1 MVLSDALEHALRRGS
16 DAHFAQITEYLNA
29 GGDVNDVNEHG
40 TSMLS
45 LNIIFEGGDHLDVD
59 MLDEDD
65 RLRIVRLLLARGA
78 DVHHVSAS
86 HGSFPLYTACTC
98 EDRAFGLGAIRCL
111 LEAGANIDQKR
122 KHPNFSARLEES
134 PLSACL
140 DWFRH
145 DDYVQ
150 GDIGLSY
157 VSLLLR
163 YGPDLDGC
171 WGDRS
176 VEDCLRHIEE
186 PKAFPELEGIYR
198 TTLLPMENKEQFLAC
213 KKLIADERRR
223 RFVAKRK
230 EVLRLRSLLV
240 RGRAK
245 KSSDAMIEPSFRLPD
260 GVLWNVLSFW
270 PPQRPKT
277 FWRARAY
284 DGPRPGCVFT
294 TRGGR
299 TGYWVDGE
307 ATFVSG
313 GWPKHL
319 QQREDDA
326 WTCLDDAWNCFV
338 NERLP
343 EMKISQLMKMLATLK
358 PLAKDAYKAAMAAR
372 EGKNEE
378 AARQVVRA
386 LFDHIT
392 RGAILD
398 AYAKAYAP
406 PGPLTGALALDYRG
420 PGYLPENRPRP

>member
-78 DVHHVSAS
+78 DVHHVSAY
-86 HGSFPLYTACTC
+86 HGSSPLYQACKC

-122 KHPNFSARLEES
+122 RVNNNARPVES
-134 PLSACL
+134 PLSTSL

-145 DDYVQ
+145 DDSGR

-163 YGPDLDGC
+163 YGPDLDEC
-171 WGDRS
+171 WCGDRS
-176 VEDCLRHIEE
+176 VEDCLQHIED
-186 PKAFPELEGIYR
+186 PSAFPELHGAYERSRPAGS
-198 TTLLPMENKEQFLAC
+198 KEAFRAC
-213 KKLIADERRR
+213 KRLITDQRRR
-223 RFVAKRK
+223 RYLLPRK
-230 EVLRLRSLLV
+230 EILRLRSLLV

-270 PPQRPKT
+270 PPRRPKT
-277 FWRARAY
+277 FWRAQY

-294 TRGGR
+294 TRGGGGG
-299 TGYWVDGE
+299 TGGVWVLGVGSQF
-307 ATFVSG
+307 TFRV
-313 GWPKHL
+313 
-319 QQREDDA
+319 
-326 WTCLDDAWNCFV
+326 
-338 NERLP
+338 
-343 EMKISQLMKMLATLK
+343 
-358 PLAKDAYKAAMAAR
+358 
-372 EGKNEE
+372 
-378 AARQVVRA
+378 
-386 LFDHIT
+386 
-392 RGAILD
+392 
-398 AYAKAYAP
+398 
-406 PGPLTGALALDYRG
+406 
-420 PGYLPENRPRP
+420 

>member
-1 MVLSDALEHALRRGS
+1 MVLSDELTDAARRGA
-16 DAHFAQITEYLNA
+16 DEHFAQITEYLNA
-29 GGDVNDVNEHG
+29 GGDVNDLNEDG
-40 TSMLS
+40 RSMMS
-45 LNIIFEGGDHLDVD
+45 LNIIWEGGDDDTWMNV
-59 MLDEDD
+59 DD

-78 DVHHVSAS
+78 DVDMTEAN
-86 HGSFPLYTACTC
+86 GSFPLFQACNC
-98 EDRAFGLGAIRCL
+98 EDYTFGLGAICCL
-111 LEAGANIDQKR
+111 LEAGANVDQKR
-122 KHPNFSARLEES
+122 RVNNNAHPDES
-134 PLSACL
+134 PLSTSL

-230 EVLRLRSLLV
+230 EVLRLRSLVV

-270 PPQRPKT
+270 PPRRPKT
-277 FWRARAY
+277 FWRAQY

-299 TGYWVDGE
+299 TGYW
-307 ATFVSG
+307 
-313 GWPKHL
+313 
-319 QQREDDA
+319 
-326 WTCLDDAWNCFV
+326 
-338 NERLP
+338 
-343 EMKISQLMKMLATLK
+343 
-358 PLAKDAYKAAMAAR
+358 
-372 EGKNEE
+372 
-378 AARQVVRA
+378 
-386 LFDHIT
+386 
-392 RGAILD
+392 LD
-398 AYAKAYAP
+398 AESQVEYHGLLYRETEVAGVP
-406 PGPLTGALALDYRG
+406 DGQSLSGALAPGYRG
-420 PGYLPENRPRP
+420 PGWLPGNPNWLSPNFWLRGGHD

>member
-1 MVLSDALEHALRRGS
+1 MVLSDELSDAARRGA

-29 GGDVNDVNEHG
+29 GGDVNDLNEDG
-40 TSMLS
+40 RSMMS
-45 LNIIFEGGDHLDVD
+45 LNIIWEGGDDDTWMNV
-59 MLDEDD
+59 DD

-78 DVHHVSAS
+78 DVDMTEAN
-86 HGSFPLYTACTC
+86 GSFPLFQACNC
-98 EDRAFGLGAIRCL
+98 EDYTFGLGAICCL
-111 LEAGANIDQKR
+111 LEAGANVDQKR
-122 KHPNFSARLEES
+122 RVNNNAHPDES
-134 PLSACL
+134 PLSTSL

-245 KSSDAMIEPSFRLPD
+245 KSSDAMLEPSFRLPD
-260 GVLWNVLSFW
+260 GVVWNVLSFW
-270 PPQRPKT
+270 PPRRPYLFLPASMYRPAST
-277 FWRARAY
+277 YAGPRPGFVFATVGRHTGYWTDTY
-284 DGPRPGCVFT
+284 DGPRPGWEFT
-294 TRGGR
+294 TRDGR
-299 TGYWVDGE
+299 TGYHLAFSAPTALYR
-307 ATFVSG
+307 ATGLPPKLHSLPAR
-313 GWPKHL
+313 GWP
-319 QQREDDA
+319 E
-326 WTCLDDAWNCFV
+326 
-338 NERLP
+338 
-343 EMKISQLMKMLATLK
+343 
-358 PLAKDAYKAAMAAR
+358 
-372 EGKNEE
+372 
-378 AARQVVRA
+378 
-386 LFDHIT
+386 
-392 RGAILD
+392 
-398 AYAKAYAP
+398 P
-406 PGPLTGALALDYRG
+406 PWPPADWLTGALAPDYRG
-420 PGYLPENRPRP
+420 PGYLPGNFPANRHLNSLRPRPS